1 MKEII
6 ALAITFCLVGGY
18 GMATAAEYNGDR
30 RPPSSNGNQRD
41 HDSRRE
47 RNDNA
52 VRPDSRHPESRPSDP
67 VRGHKTGIY
76 IGADTFGIFL
86 DTQSRHQHRGNQD
99 KMRRDAR
106 EDRFGD
112 WYADP
117 NRYHRF
123 KRSSWHKRDCF
134 PVSRHAYDQRGRR
147 VTVGATM
154 CYTRDGRTYIAEGSR
169 RTYR

>member
-1 MKEII
+1 MKYII
-6 ALAITFCLVGGY
+6 ALAATFCLMGGY
-18 GMATAAEYNGDR
+18 GMATAAEYNGDK
-30 RPPSSNGNQRD
+30 RPPSSNGDPRD
-41 HDSRRE
+41 HDSRQD
-47 RNDNA
+47 RNG
-52 VRPDSRHPESRPSDP
+52 PDSRPPVSRPSEP
-67 VRGHKTGIY
+67 ARVHKTGVY
-76 IGADTFGIFL
+76 VGADTFGIFL
-86 DTQSRHQHRGNQD
+86 DTQSRNEHRGNQD
-99 KMRRDAR
+99 KMRRDTR

-117 NRYHRF
+117 NRYHAYR
-123 KRSSWHKRDCF
+123 RSSWNKRDCF